1 MPLYSWYK
9 EKGTSSIKEKFTSSG
24 CTIESHNF
32 IEEELKVLPAISN
45 FVFANK
51 KIFSIGDF
59 AFRVNALTDSD
70 VMMSG
75 VTMSGASIL
84 ISYKDVNSVVTAD
97 SDGKFSYSYDSAL
110 PIGTVITFNAK
121 LSDDVIYHTKVIQI
135 VYSGEI
141 VLDSASSV
149 VTFKLVPISDSP
161 IICPRDSTLNVIVT
175 DSRVNSSDWKLYA
188 SVEGNLVSN
197 MREVFEGVLIY
208 RDSSGNVYP
217 LGASPILVYTGSG
230 NDGNEKVTTV
240 SWNDNEGIL
249 LRIDRKVICNRE
261 YTASIV
267 WSIEE

>member
-1 MPLYSWYK
+1 M
-9 EKGTSSIKEKFTSSG
+9 
-24 CTIESHNF
+24 
-32 IEEELKVLPAISN
+32 
-45 FVFANK
+45 
-51 KIFSIGDF
+51 
-59 AFRVNALTDSD
+59 
-70 VMMSG
+70 
-75 VTMSGASIL
+75 
-84 ISYKDVNSVVTAD
+84 
-97 SDGKFSYSYDSAL
+97 
-110 PIGTVITFNAK
+110 
-121 LSDDVIYHTKVIQI
+121 
-135 VYSGEI
+135 
-141 VLDSASSV
+141 DSASSV

>member
-1 MPLYSWYK
+1 M
-9 EKGTSSIKEKFTSSG
+9 
-24 CTIESHNF
+24 
-32 IEEELKVLPAISN
+32 
-45 FVFANK
+45 
-51 KIFSIGDF
+51 
-59 AFRVNALTDSD
+59 
-70 VMMSG
+70 
-75 VTMSGASIL
+75 
-84 ISYKDVNSVVTAD
+84 
-97 SDGKFSYSYDSAL
+97 
-110 PIGTVITFNAK
+110 
-121 LSDDVIYHTKVIQI
+121 
-135 VYSGEI
+135 
-141 VLDSASSV
+141 DSASSV

-208 RDSSGNVYP
+208 RDSSCNVYP

-267 WSIEE
+267 WNIEE